1 MRFDPSKLKA
11 DPRWEEFQ
19 RRRRKVGLRWRV
31 LAPAMA
37 GLVLSDLAVLVFA
50 GPSWSGLGWS
60 LLVAALAGFVMW
72 RLVVKAVVP
81 VEGLAERLRQLAS
94 DGKGIGV
101 RIEVQ
106 GYDDMVAIANDFNAV
121 MGRLQSLVDPLAGRA
136 EPLTAAANDLAGFSM
151 RMPGQIDAMEGA
163 SAKVMDA
170 TQKAAND
177 LAGVSG
183 SLQDVSACIGMLS
196 LSADEIAKSLSEVAS
211 TCLDEVAQA
220 GRARDEAEAATQ
232 VMVGLS
238 REAESIGGILSEIQ
252 AIAARTR
259 LLALNA
265 TIEAARAGEAG
276 KGFAV
281 VAGEVKELSSQ
292 TAKSTERIHAM
303 VASIQRATRS
313 AVEAMEKIRG
323 SVDDVDRMSRGIEER
338 VRKQTGTIAE
348 ISSNVK
354 FVDEQAA
361 TISEVVT
368 ESGLKLSETTSVIGE
383 LRAPLSAIESD
394 ARLVGEQSETL
405 SRLGSEIGAM
415 VDAFRQR

>member
-1 MRFDPSKLKA
+1 MSMSWKR
-11 DPRWEEFQ
+11 DPRWVRLQAE
-19 RRRRKVGLRWRV
+19 RRKIGLRWRI
-31 LAPAMA
+31 LAPALL
-37 GLVLSDLAVLVFA
+37 GLVLSDLAVLLFA
-50 GPSWSGLGWS
+50 GASWRGFGWS
-60 LLVAALAGFVMW
+60 LLVAGLAGFVTW
-72 RLVVKAVVP
+72 RLVARAVAP
-81 VEGLAERLRQLAS
+81 IEGIADRLRHLAA
-94 DGKGIGV
+94 DGGGIGV

-106 GYDDMVAIANDFNAV
+106 GYDDIVAIANDFNTL
-121 MGRLQSLVDPLAGRA
+121 MGRLQSLVDPLAARA
-136 EPLTAAANDLAGFSM
+136 EPLTAAANDLAGFSS
-151 RMPGQIDAMEGA
+151 RMPERIETMERT

-170 TQKAAND
+170 TRKASND
-177 LAGVSG
+177 LAGISG

-196 LSADEIAKSLSEVAS
+196 SSADEIARSLNDVAG
-211 TCLDEVAQA
+211 TCVDEVRLA
-220 GRARDEAEAATQ
+220 GKAREEAGAATD

-292 TAKSTERIHAM
+292 TARSTEKIRGM
-303 VASIQRATRS
+303 VVSIQAATRS
-313 AVEAMEKIRG
+313 AVDAMQRISGK
-323 SVDDVDRMSRGIEER
+323 VDEVDRMSRGIEER

-348 ISSNVK
+348 ISANVK

-383 LRAPLSAIESD
+383 LQAPLAVIESD
-394 ARLVGEQSETL
+394 ARLVGEQSEVL
-405 SRLGSEIGAM
+405 SRLGGELGTM
-415 VDAFRQR
+415 VEAFRKP

>member
-1 MRFDPSKLKA
+1 MLTSWKR
-11 DPRWEEFQ
+11 DPRWVRLQAE
-19 RRRRKVGLRWRV
+19 RRKVGLRWRV
-31 LAPAMA
+31 LAPALS
-37 GLVLSDLAVLVFA
+37 GLLLSDLAVLLFA
-50 GPSWSGLGWS
+50 GASWQGVGWS
-60 LLVAALAGFVMW
+60 LLVAGLAGFVTW
-72 RLVVKAVVP
+72 RLVARAVAP
-81 VEGLAERLRQLAS
+81 VEGIADRLRHLAS
-94 DGKGIGV
+94 DGGGIGV

-106 GYDDMVAIANDFNAV
+106 GYDDIVAIANDFNSL
-121 MGRLQSLVDPLAGRA
+121 MGRLQSLVDPLAARA
-136 EPLTAAANDLAGFSM
+136 EPLTAAANDLAGFSA
-151 RMPGQIDAMEGA
+151 RMPGQIETMERT

-170 TQKAAND
+170 TQKASND
-177 LAGVSG
+177 LAGISG

-196 LSADEIAKSLSEVAS
+196 SSAEEIARSLNDVAG
-211 TCLDEVAQA
+211 TCVDEVRLA
-220 GRARDEAEAATQ
+220 GSARDEAGAATE

-238 REAESIGGILSEIQ
+238 REAEAIGGILSEIQ

-292 TAKSTERIHAM
+292 TARSTEKIRGM
-303 VASIQRATRS
+303 VVSIQAATRS
-313 AVEAMEKIRG
+313 AVDAMQKISG
-323 SVDDVDRMSRGIEER
+323 KVDEVDRMSRGIEER

-383 LRAPLSAIESD
+383 LKAPLAVIEGD
-394 ARLVGEQSETL
+394 ARLVGVQSEVL
-405 SRLGSEIGAM
+405 SRLGGELGVM
-415 VDAFRQR
+415 VEAFRRP

>member
-1 MRFDPSKLKA
+1 MSMSWKR
-11 DPRWEEFQ
+11 DPRWIRLQAE
-19 RRRRKVGLRWRV
+19 RRKIGLRWRV
-31 LAPAMA
+31 LAPALS
-37 GLVLSDLAVLVFA
+37 GLVLSDLAVLLFA
-50 GPSWSGLGWS
+50 GASWRGFGWS
-60 LLVAALAGFVMW
+60 LLVAGLAGFVTW
-72 RLVVKAVVP
+72 RLVARAVAP
-81 VEGLAERLRQLAS
+81 VEGIAGRLRHLAS
-94 DGKGIGV
+94 DGGGIGV

-106 GYDDMVAIANDFNAV
+106 GYDDIVAIANDFNTV

-136 EPLTAAANDLAGFSM
+136 EPLTAAANDLAGFSA
-151 RMPGQIDAMEGA
+151 RMPERIEAMERT
-163 SAKVMDA
+163 SAKVMEA
-170 TQKAAND
+170 TRTASND
-177 LAGVSG
+177 LAGISG

-196 LSADEIAKSLSEVAS
+196 SSADEIARSLTDVAG
-211 TCLDEVAQA
+211 TCVDEVQLA
-220 GRARDEAEAATQ
+220 GKAREEAGAATD

-238 REAESIGGILSEIQ
+238 REAEAIGGILSEIQ

-292 TAKSTERIHAM
+292 TARSTEKIRDM
-303 VASIQRATRS
+303 VVSIQAATRS
-313 AVEAMEKIRG
+313 AVDAMRRISGK
-323 SVDDVDRMSRGIEER
+323 VDEVDRMSRGIEER

-348 ISSNVK
+348 ISANVK

-383 LRAPLSAIESD
+383 LQAPLAVIESD
-394 ARLVGEQSETL
+394 ARLVGEQSDVL
-405 SRLGSEIGAM
+405 SRLGTELGAM
-415 VDAFRQR
+415 VEAFRKP